1 MILHF
6 VFESEAHKRVGI
18 ILVILE
24 RQAEHKYSVSS
35 ISEMGTVNTIEG
47 KFLSL
52 GILPCYLNV
61 LKKRN

>member
-1 MILHF
+1 M
-6 VFESEAHKRVGI
+6 
-18 ILVILE
+18 ILE

-35 ISEMGTVNTIEG
+35 ISEMGTVNNIEG

-52 GILPCYLNV
+52 GILSCYLNV